1 MKLKMQVLN
10 EKQVLKLKT
19 LGFDVEK
26 HSSVIYAYATEVEQE
41 LIFSKEFIELN
52 GGASNVFGEAPY
64 YFTMTIGDIINVLPY
79 SIETYHKKDFE
90 TYTTTYFLKINQLI
104 VSYVNPHIGAALIAF
119 SEKKLINNLFKTLN
133 FMIKTG
139 YINK

>member
-1 MKLKMQVLN
+1 MKLENQILSI
-10 EKQVLKLKT
+10 KQVRELQE

-26 HSSVIYAYATEVEQE
+26 YSSIK
-41 LIFSKEFIELN
+41 SN
-52 GGASNVFGEAPY
+52 GRKVVAEDDFYIGAAPL
-64 YFTMTIGDIINVLPY
+64 FPTMTIGDIINVLPY

-104 VSYVNPHIGAALIAF
+104 VSYVNPHIGAVLIAF
-119 SEKKLINNLFKTLN
+119 SEKKLINTLFRMLN

>member
-19 LGFDVEK
+19 LGFDVK
-26 HSSVIYAYATEVEQE
+26 KYSSVIYAYATQEETE
-41 LIFSKEFIELN
+41 LISSKEFIELN
-52 GGASNVFGEAPY
+52 GGADNVFGQNLH

-79 SIETYHKKDFE
+79 TIETYHKKDFE
-90 TYTTTYFLKINQLI
+90 TYTTTYFLKINQLAI
-104 VSYVNPHIGAALIAF
+104 SYVNPHISKGLIAF
-119 SEKKLINNLFKTLN
+119 SENKLIDTLFKMLTWV
-133 FMIKTG
+133 IKKG